1 MKQRK
6 ESVVWTTDVWETD
19 YEGKGYKT
27 SPFFYDEEVV
37 RMARAES
44 LALEKEA
51 TNLPS
56 AVYEKDGKT
65 LRSLFDIHN
74 LSKHLVNLLV
84 TPALIKLAEDI
95 LGSKVY
101 IHQFHI
107 NYKRRFRGGDFFW
120 HSDYTF
126 WHWEDGMMEPRCL
139 SFMVLL
145 DYVYN
150 DNGPLMAAPGSHLH
164 YGHSEWFRDNQE
176 PNEAVKHEVVGEPE
190 KNGLATPDQLEMI
203 QSSGV
208 YTFTGG
214 PGDLMIMDA
223 NLLHASGPNL
233 SPWDRPAAFICLNS
247 VHNKLQ
253 DPPSGRPHRPTY
265 ISSQDYTPL

>member
-6 ESVVWTTDVWETD
+6 EPIVWTAENRGAE
-19 YEGKGYKT
+19 YESNGYQT
-27 SPFFYDEEVV
+27 SPFFYTGETIKQ
-37 RMARAES
+37 AKAES
-44 LALEKEA
+44 LALSKEA
-51 TNLPS
+51 ANLPS
-56 AVYEKDGKT
+56 TIYEKDGS
-65 LRSLFDIHN
+65 LRSLFDIQN
-74 LSKHLVNLLV
+74 LSSYLVNLLV
-84 TPALIKLAEDI
+84 TPDLVGLAEDI

-107 NYKRRFRGGDFFW
+107 NYKQRFRGGDFFW

-126 WHWEDGMMEPRCL
+126 WHWEDGMVEPRCL

-145 DYVYN
+145 DYVYKE
-150 DNGPLMAAPGSHLH
+150 NGPLMVAPGSHMH
-164 YGHSEWFRDNQE
+164 YGHTEWFRDDQE
-176 PNEAVKHEVVGEPE
+176 PNDAVKHEVVGEPE
-190 KNGLATPDQLEMI
+190 KNGLATSDQLKMI
-203 QSSGV
+203 QSSGI